1 MTLAV
6 EALKRKRGEAS
17 GGGASS
23 AAPSS
28 QRRGSKLPWL
38 LGSPLGEGAAS
49 WPPAASVVLAAA
61 AAGTLGL
68 VLGRALR

>member
-17 GGGASS
+17 GGASS

-38 LGSPLGEGAAS
+38 LGSPLGDGAAS